1 MDGAG
6 VLSQSAISQKGRGVM
21 EYKSLAEAIES
32 IGYGMCSI
40 RQAEHEFPDIKCDLI
55 LEGKGK

>member
-1 MDGAG
+1 VLGDYLSVLFPRRAG
-6 VLSQSAISQKGRGVM
+6 EVM

-40 RQAEHEFPDIKCDLI
+40 CQAEHEFPDIKCDL
-55 LEGKGK
+55 LLEEEGK

>member
-1 MDGAG
+1 MLGDDLRVLFPRRAG
-6 VLSQSAISQKGRGVM
+6 EVM

-40 RQAEHEFPDIKCDLI
+40 CQAEHEFPDIKCDLI

>member
-1 MDGAG
+1 MVLGDYFRMLFPRRAG
-6 VLSQSAISQKGRGVM
+6 EVM

-40 RQAEHEFPDIKCDLI
+40 CQAEHEFPDVKCDLI

>member
-1 MDGAG
+1 MLGYYLRVLFPRRAG
-6 VLSQSAISQKGRGVM
+6 RVM

-40 RQAEHEFPDIKCDLI
+40 CQAEHEFPDIKCDLI

>member
-1 MDGAG
+1 
-6 VLSQSAISQKGRGVM
+6 M

-40 RQAEHEFPDIKCDLI
+40 CQAEHEFPDIKCDLI
-55 LEGKGK
+55 LEEKESK